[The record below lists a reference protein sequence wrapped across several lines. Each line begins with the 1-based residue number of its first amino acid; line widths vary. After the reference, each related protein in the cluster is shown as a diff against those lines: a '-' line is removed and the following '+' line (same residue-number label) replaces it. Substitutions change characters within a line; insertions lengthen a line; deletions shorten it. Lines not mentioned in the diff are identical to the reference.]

1 MAEIVKQKI
10 HERNKQLTN
19 EERFDL
25 QKCLERGLNL
35 TDTAK
40 YLHCSISTVKKE
52 IDRNK
57 ILKLNL
63 KFKNRCGLKKTCKNH
78 NVCGN
83 YRCTH
88 ICSDCKATNLN
99 CNDFCKEFTPIPC
112 CKKLKHICGVCNGC
126 SEYADCKLNKYVYM
140 ANDAEIKHKI
150 NQTDAHKGAR
160 ISKEEA
166 KKFSEFLKPLI
177 TKNLSLATIKSQ
189 YPETFVY
196 SIQTVYNWIDD
207 GILPLDNLML
217 VRKVRYAKR
226 KSSQSSTPN
235 FNRAYLENRFY
246 EDFLTYITNNPMDE
260 VVEMDTVEGPS
271 HKSFI
276 MTLLFRRCNFM
287 LAFKIKDQ
295 TSNSIIEVFDQIKEN
310 IGAEIFSHYFK
321 VILTDRGKEFS
332 NPIDIEMDKTTK
344 KKLVSVFYCDSRQSQ
359 QKGKIEKNHE
369 ELRKIFPKGFD
380 WDYINQDQL
389 NLALCHVNSYPRKI
403 FNYKTP
409 FHLFKLYAND
419 LLLAL
424 NKSVAIDF
432 DKLNLSPTLIKNK

>member
-246 EDFLTYITNNPMDE
+246 EDFLTYITRSFTQIFYHDI
-260 VVEMDTVEGPS
+260 VV
-271 HKSFI
+271 
-276 MTLLFRRCNFM
+276 
-287 LAFKIKDQ
+287 
-295 TSNSIIEVFDQIKEN
+295 
-310 IGAEIFSHYFK
+310 
-321 VILTDRGKEFS
+321 
-332 NPIDIEMDKTTK
+332 
-344 KKLVSVFYCDSRQSQ
+344 
-359 QKGKIEKNHE
+359 
-369 ELRKIFPKGFD
+369 
-380 WDYINQDQL
+380 
-389 NLALCHVNSYPRKI
+389 
-403 FNYKTP
+403 
-409 FHLFKLYAND
+409 
-419 LLLAL
+419 
-424 NKSVAIDF
+424 
-432 DKLNLSPTLIKNK
+432 